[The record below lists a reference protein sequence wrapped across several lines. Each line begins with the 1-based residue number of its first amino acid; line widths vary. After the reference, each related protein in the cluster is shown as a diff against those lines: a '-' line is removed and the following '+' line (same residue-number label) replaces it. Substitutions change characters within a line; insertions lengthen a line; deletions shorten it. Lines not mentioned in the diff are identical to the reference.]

1 MMRTDRNSYVKIL
14 HDNVQDGKKGKKNFQ
29 EKGLDYS
36 SRSTPFDF
44 DSIMMYGP
52 TAYGIKD
59 SAGQRTTIQPLL
71 PKIEFR

>member
-1 MMRTDRNSYVKIL
+1 MMRADRNSYVKIL
-14 HDNVQDGKKGKKNFQ
+14 IDNVEAGQKKNFQ

-52 TAYGIKD
+52 TDFGIED
-59 SAGQRTTIQPLL
+59 IAGRKTTIQPLL
-71 PKIEFR
+71 PRIEFR